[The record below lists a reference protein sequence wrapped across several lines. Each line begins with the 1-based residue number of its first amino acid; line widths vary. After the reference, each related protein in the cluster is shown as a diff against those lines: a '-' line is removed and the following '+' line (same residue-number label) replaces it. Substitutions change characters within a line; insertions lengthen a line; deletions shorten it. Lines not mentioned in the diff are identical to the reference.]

1 MYLNN
6 NMSISYSGDY
16 LARPDEH
23 YRVIILIIASDGGGY
38 DQFKE
43 YWSLYMN
50 KFPRVRSFFV
60 YSNPTI
66 SSDVYV
72 TNDSISHRSLESL
85 RPGILYKTIAAMSA
99 CSELFKYDY
108 ILRTNLSS
116 FVHIP
121 RLLKYLDKQKLFD
134 YAGGHF
140 NNLPDHPNK
149 THEHGVV
156 NTYMGVKM
164 DSKFIFL
171 HGACFILSR
180 DLITRILGI
189 VSNKPE
195 RIRIAENAFDDVAI
209 SLLLNDCVV
218 RRITDDGYCA
228 PNEFVNLYANKY
240 QCKTVEEPDV
250 YGANENIF
258 HFRNKTSD
266 DEQYSNRDIDLT
278 NYMGQMRYF
287 YGIS

>member
-1 MYLNN
+1 
-6 NMSISYSGDY
+6 MSISYSSDY
-16 LARPDEH
+16 LARPDDH
-23 YRVIILIIASDGGGY
+23 YRVIILIIASGGEGY

-50 KFPRVRSFFV
+50 RFSGVRSFFV
-60 YSNPTI
+60 YSDPTI

-85 RPGILYKTIAAMSA
+85 RPGILYKTIAAMST
-99 CSELFKYDY
+99 CSVLFKYDY

-116 FVHIP
+116 FIHIP
-121 RLLKYLDKQKLFD
+121 RLLRYLDTQKRFE

-149 THEHGVV
+149 IYEQSVV
-156 NTYMGVKM
+156 NEYMGMKL

-180 DLITRILGI
+180 DLIARVLGI
-189 VSNKPE
+189 VGNKPD
-195 RIRIAENAFDDVAI
+195 RVRLAENAFDDVAI
-209 SLLLNDCVV
+209 SLLLNDCII
-218 RRITDDGYCA
+218 RPKIGEHYI
-228 PNEFVNLYANKY
+228 PNEFVNLYVNKY
-240 QCKTVEEPDV
+240 QCKAVEDPGV
-250 YGANENIF
+250 YGADENIF
-258 HFRNKTSD
+258 HFRNKNSD
-266 DEQYSNRDIDLT
+266 DEQYSDREVDLT
-278 NYMGQMRYF
+278 NYMGQIRYF